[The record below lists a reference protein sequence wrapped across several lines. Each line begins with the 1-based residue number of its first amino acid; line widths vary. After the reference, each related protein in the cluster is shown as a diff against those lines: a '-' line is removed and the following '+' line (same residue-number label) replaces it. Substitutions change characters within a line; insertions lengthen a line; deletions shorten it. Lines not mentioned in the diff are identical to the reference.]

1 MGCGYNINLV
11 PVPSPLALS
20 APFLTLSQPRIPVC
34 IYVWNHQ
41 TKVSFTSHQVKKA
54 CPGTSNSLP
63 KMPGFK
69 SSQEGCLSLKFK
81 WIALGHKLSRGEGG
95 REACSP
101 LYQTRTSY
109 RGTTWRGKKKKK
121 IKSTAHGQRN
131 WFLLFCLSC
140 SPPIA
145 FYHPAALAAPIPS
158 SHYRNVNKIG
168 AGNVA
173 VWWKSARSMGSSHE
187 KNIAT
192 AQISVSI
199 IMSPI
204 YSENELIVEWCLV
217 IHTMPQLDGLLPR
230 GPAIE

>member
-1 MGCGYNINLV
+1 MD
-11 PVPSPLALS
+11 
-20 APFLTLSQPRIPVC
+20 
-34 IYVWNHQ
+34 
-41 TKVSFTSHQVKKA
+41 
-54 CPGTSNSLP
+54 
-63 KMPGFK
+63 
-69 SSQEGCLSLKFK
+69 SSRAQAFQG
-81 WIALGHKLSRGEGG
+81 GG
-95 REACSP
+95 REGSLFTSIP
-101 LYQTRTSY
+101 NSHILPGNYVTRK
-109 RGTTWRGKKKKK
+109 KKKKK
-121 IKSTAHGQRN
+121 IKSAPHGQRN

-187 KNIAT
+187 KNSAT